1 LTNTF
6 SEITLTK
13 NLYIPE
19 NKMLYK
25 NSNFIRIFAL
35 FFIVIFFSCAD
46 KNNSELSAAKKD
58 ADSQIKNIPL
68 NESAMILAGK
78 SIDKNSKLYK
88 FSSSAI
94 SQAYSKEINAAWKKF
109 QEPNLKKISEWWK
122 NHAPK
127 KTYSKI
133 LYPFSGPDIM
143 NALVFFPDADT
154 YTMFGL
160 EHPGVIPDMYNM
172 TDAEIING
180 LKGLK
185 NSLGTILHVNFFKTE
200 GMAVELGAK
209 SFNSITGLIM
219 FFLSMNDYEIAGARK
234 IIVNKDSLVEDALPA
249 DDKINW
255 QNPPKSRVPGV
266 EILFRKNGGKIQ
278 TVRYF
283 MLNVIDNA
291 LATHS
296 PNFIPFID
304 KNGQYAAVIK
314 SASYLMHNQN
324 DKFTKIRASVLN
336 SCDYIVQDDSGVPLL
351 FLSPDKWKVACH
363 GYYDRP
369 IALFANRAQKD
380 LKEMFKKSS
389 TGILPFSYGYDY
401 RINESNLL
409 TAEKIK

>member
-1 LTNTF
+1 MHFNN
-6 SEITLTK
+6 I
-13 NLYIPE
+13 
-19 NKMLYK
+19 
-25 NSNFIRIFAL
+25 NFIKIFAIS
-35 FFIVIFFSCAD
+35 FVILFFSCAD
-46 KNNSELSAAKKD
+46 KNNSELSAAKNSD
-58 ADSQIKNIPL
+58 AQIINKSL
-68 NESAMILAGK
+68 NESAMIFAGK
-78 SIDKNSKLYK
+78 SIDKDSKLYA
-88 FSSSAI
+88 FSNSAVNK
-94 SQAYSKEINAAWKKF
+94 AYAKEINAAWKKF
-109 QEPNLKKISEWWK
+109 QEPNLKNISEWWK
-122 NHAPK
+122 NHSPK
-127 KTYSKI
+127 KNYSGV

-143 NALVFFPDADT
+143 NALVFFPDADS

-160 EHPGVIPDMYNM
+160 EHPGIIPDLNKM

-200 GMAVELGAK
+200 GMAVELGNK
-209 SFNSITGLIM
+209 SLNGITGLIM

-234 IIVNKDSLVEDALPA
+234 IIINKDSAIEDALPA
-249 DDKINW
+249 DEKINW

-266 EILFRKNGGKIQ
+266 EISFRKNGGKIQ
-278 TVRYF
+278 TIRYF

-291 LATHS
+291 LTNNS
-296 PNFIPFID
+296 PNFIPYID
-304 KNGQYAAVIK
+304 KQGPYAAVIK

-351 FLSPDKWKVACH
+351 YLTPDKWKVACH
-363 GYYDRP
+363 GFYDRP
-369 IALFANRAQKD
+369 ISLFANRAQKD

-389 TGILPFSYGYDY
+389 TGVLPFSYGYDY